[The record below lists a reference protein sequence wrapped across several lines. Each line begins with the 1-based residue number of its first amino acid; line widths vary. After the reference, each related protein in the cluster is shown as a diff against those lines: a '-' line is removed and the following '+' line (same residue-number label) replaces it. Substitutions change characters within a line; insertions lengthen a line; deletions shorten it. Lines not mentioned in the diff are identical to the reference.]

1 MQPVMMFAMLKRPQ
15 GQMHLLSKQKDQRI
29 CPCVFHMFILI
40 KSYRVHVFISLF
52 LFFLQP
58 EKERKSRSDQ
68 EGAE

>member
-1 MQPVMMFAMLKRPQ
+1 MQPVMMFAMLKTATRTNA
-15 GQMHLLSKQKDQRI
+15 SSFKAKRCI

-40 KSYRVHVFISLF
+40 KFYRVHVFISLF

-58 EKERKSRSDQ
+58 EKERKSRTDQ